1 MPIWCDNSHIFSYAD
16 WLYNTLVLFYLS
28 RLSFLCTDD
37 FYIFIINILILS
49 LISVQ
54 IYLYYANNLTY

>member
-16 WLYNTLVLFYLS
+16 WLYYTPVLFYLS

-37 FYIFIINILILS
+37 FYIFIINTLILS

-54 IYLYYANNLTY
+54 IYLYYSNNLAY